1 MKFPFSLF
9 GKKSQPARGEME
21 EVRLE
26 PAPFPVDQAVA
37 QVQAATG
44 MQFGLPP
51 TQQSELQAAAAVLSV
66 LEHPAAATP
75 PEFSDAKAE
84 TQTLQ
89 VSDPPPMPMSTPV
102 AQPVAVPAPAPAP
115 QPVVPEARAD
125 QAAAQA
131 TEHAPPAAAVQPST
145 DTEPQSVVGRDEVIA
160 AYRLFLRRDP
170 ESDDVIAPRLGIT
183 REKLL
188 STFIVSPEFLQ
199 RAENVNLVLEVA
211 KSVELRQVVAATPGL
226 PVVTQADVEAAK
238 RIFWPL
244 PDAPLVQPQAGDSV
258 DRAIAQLMRSDQFQS
273 NTFNA
278 QLVAALAKQ
287 ILERLNQK

>member
-89 VSDPPPMPMSTPV
+89 VSDPPPLPMSTPV
-102 AQPVAVPAPAPAP
+102 AVAVPAPASAPAP
-115 QPVVPEARAD
+115 QPVVPEARAA

-145 DTEPQSVVGRDEVIA
+145 NTEPQSVVGRDEVIA

-244 PDAPLVQPQAGDSV
+244 PDAPSVQPQAGDSV